1 MIVSD
6 FTLNLISQV
15 KCQYLICMVLVSG
28 PALDRSHAEFPGIC
42 FSSKR
47 YFTAEV
53 SSLPFCRGGL
63 TAQSHLLCSR
73 VKLASLVL
81 LLCVKLAQ
89 YLLNICGFRLTATQ
103 F

>member
-1 MIVSD
+1 
-6 FTLNLISQV
+6 
-15 KCQYLICMVLVSG
+15 MVLVSG
-28 PALDRSHAEFPGIC
+28 PALDHSNAEFPGIC

-47 YFTAEV
+47 YFAAEEV

-89 YLLNICGFRLTATQ
+89 EEYLWV
-103 F
+103 